1 MITHYQKVDEMF
13 MPSYRA
19 SSQGLTSAQVYRVAV
34 SKLSD
39 GMGKCFQLSYGVS
52 WERNHQKLQ

>member
-1 MITHYQKVDEMF
+1 MISHYQKVDEMF

-19 SSQGLTSAQVYRVAV
+19 SSQGLTCAQIYRVAV

-39 GMGKCFQLSYGVS
+39 CMCKCFQLGYGVS
-52 WERNHQKLQ
+52 